1 LSKIQPKTMIT
12 TRPIGAE
19 VRLKKQAKVTKQVKP
34 KGNNLYRLLNIERAK
49 RINLYLL
56 KKYNWVKI
64 ME

>member
-1 LSKIQPKTMIT
+1 MIT

-49 RINLYLL
+49 RMNLYLL